1 MNQHDQEAR
10 KHAHIIQ
17 KAIRFILF
25 QVFCLCKGVK
35 GISTSLLSASFINLF
50 FVFGNAVILNR
61 AAPMGMSVISSLSP
75 LAASSSGN
83 TPHNPV
89 SSISHSGTNRPTA
102 FTSKGTLATVKGSRQ
117 PAMIY
122 GLPRSAS
129 RVLSCP
135 TPANNSTRCR
145 DISQ

>member
-17 KAIRFILF
+17 KAIRFIYFKFSVYAKELK
-25 QVFCLCKGVK
+25 V
-35 GISTSLLSASFINLF
+35 SALHYCPHHSSIYS